1 MTTNPMRPRRP
12 ARTNATAAF
21 KAPTDNR
28 VKITIRIS
36 EEMRRDLHIQARI
49 DDTSVNEL
57 LIEMILAYLA
67 DGTRGR
73 RA

>member
-21 KAPTDNR
+21 KAPSDNR
-28 VKITIRIS
+28 VKVTIRIS

-57 LIEMILAYLA
+57 LIEMISVYLA